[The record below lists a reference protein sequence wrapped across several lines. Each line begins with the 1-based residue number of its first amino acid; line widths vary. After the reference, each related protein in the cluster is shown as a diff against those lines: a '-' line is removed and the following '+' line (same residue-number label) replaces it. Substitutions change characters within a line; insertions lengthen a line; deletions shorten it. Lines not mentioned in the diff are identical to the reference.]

1 MRFLH
6 RSLGPLLFPSL
17 MWRTASSS
25 VHLTFDDGPHSSA
38 TPQVLDVL
46 YRFNIHATFF
56 MTGDRVRMYPDVARR
71 VAKAG
76 HQIGNHAMSHQSLFL
91 KSAALQ
97 EKEVNGGR
105 VAIADIIGSA
115 PTLFR
120 PPYGVFDFATIRIA
134 ENAGQRFVMW
144 DVDSKD
150 YRHTGTYEIVA
161 RVVPQSRRG
170 SIILLHDNGA
180 TADRISN
187 YLTLVVES
195 LLKRELTFAPI
206 SL

>member
-1 MRFLH
+1 
-6 RSLGPLLFPSL
+6 
-17 MWRTASSS
+17 
-25 VHLTFDDGPHSSA
+25 
-38 TPQVLDVL
+38 
-46 YRFNIHATFF
+46 
-56 MTGDRVRMYPDVARR
+56 
-71 VAKAG
+71 
-76 HQIGNHAMSHQSLFL
+76 
-91 KSAALQ
+91 
-97 EKEVNGGR
+97 
-105 VAIADIIGSA
+105 
-115 PTLFR
+115 
-120 PPYGVFDFATIRIA
+120 
-134 ENAGQRFVMW
+134 MW